1 MEGGRKNRTVC
12 ALRYKMKSKF
22 SKKWIRSK
30 QKRKQKKYQANAPTH
45 IKRKML
51 SSNLSKDLR
60 KKYSRRSFVLRKGDK
75 VKIMRGSFKGK
86 QGKVDKINLK
96 NLRVSVE
103 GIQRQKR
110 DGTKVNVYIP
120 CSKLQI
126 HELNLED
133 KKRMNSIQ
141 RKTKPIEKQE
151 TESIDKKGE
160 RIVKE
165 KEKEGKK

>member
-60 KKYSRRSFVLRKGDK
+60 KKYSRRSFELRKGDT
-75 VKIMRGSFKGK
+75 VKIMRGEFKRKKGK
-86 QGKVDKINLK
+86 ITGIDSENIKIY
-96 NLRVSVE
+96 VE
-103 GIQRQKR
+103 GIQKSKK
-110 DGTKVNVYIP
+110 DGTKVNIP
-120 CSKLQI
+120 LHPSKLQI
-126 HELNLED
+126 AELNLDD
-133 KKRMNSIQ
+133 KKRLQAIE
-141 RKTKPIEKQE
+141 RK
-151 TESIDKKGE
+151 SKGE
-160 RIVKE
+160 
-165 KEKEGKK
+165 KK